1 MTCMN
6 PTVTSYLHQTSWAI
20 KAREIL
26 NKFIWPTQRF
36 CVIFRAHRASHSKT
50 WHFWYYEEF
59 PYQCRSGNNKKKRL
73 PEAASSR
80 AKLPFSGQQQLS
92 FLYQK
97 IAQYNIVHLK

>member
-6 PTVTSYLHQTSWAI
+6 PTVTSYLPQTSWAI

-26 NKFIWPTQRF
+26 NKFILPTQRF

-59 PYQCRSGNNKKKRL
+59 PYQCHSGNNKKTGCLKL
-73 PEAASSR
+73 QAHVHSYLFLGGSSYPFYIK
-80 AKLPFSGQQQLS
+80 KLPSII
-92 FLYQK
+92 LYT
-97 IAQYNIVHLK
+97 